1 MALPISASLISAQ
14 AQAYVSPKNARPYA
28 PPQVEKLAARGS
40 SNAVQVEISAEAR
53 QAQQTRQDT
62 RQADET
68 RRQDDARKADE
79 QRRSARDFAREAP
92 LRGFEARDGQEN
104 AGTRNARPGTT
115 LDIRI

>member
-68 RRQDDARKADE
+68 RRQDDRRWPPAQTGARHAGLVNFPHAGD
-79 QRRSARDFAREAP
+79 
-92 LRGFEARDGQEN
+92 RG
-104 AGTRNARPGTT
+104 
-115 LDIRI
+115 